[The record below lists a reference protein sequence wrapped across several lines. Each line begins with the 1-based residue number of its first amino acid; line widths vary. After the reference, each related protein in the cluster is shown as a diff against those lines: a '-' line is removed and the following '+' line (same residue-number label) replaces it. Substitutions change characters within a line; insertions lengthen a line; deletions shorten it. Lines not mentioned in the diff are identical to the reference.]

1 MYFIIFKLA
10 FGRQMFL
17 ESIKILHTSD
27 IHLKASKKDVS
38 TLVFA
43 DIIKIASIKQVQAL
57 VISGDLFDSA
67 FNSRHEKNLV
77 AALFEKIPDVR
88 VFICG
93 GNHDYYQTFSGI
105 DFPENVHVFGPKV
118 ERVSLGPADFYGVSF
133 SSAHD
138 DSLISPDFCVADR
151 DKINVFAVHGD
162 CGGNSSYNS
171 FSISSLKN
179 SGIDY
184 LALGHLHSYS
194 RINRVFDMYYAYP
207 GTPQGQGFDETGTK
221 GVILAELSKKT
232 SCFHFIKTS
241 RMVYTKIDVD
251 ISQAFS
257 YSDITDLIR
266 SAAPE
271 KSDAWQVNLV
281 GENDNFYD
289 VNLDYLSVLLS
300 DFTNLRLLNS
310 TEMEINLEKI
320 KNDYTLK
327 GVFAS
332 KALEMGLDRQTV
344 KIALCA
350 LRGKKV
356 DL

>member
-1 MYFIIFKLA
+1 MFFKLA
-10 FGRQMFL
+10 FWGEAVL

-27 IHLKASKKDVS
+27 VHLKASKKDVS

-43 DIIKIASIKQVQAL
+43 DIIKIASVKQVQAL

-67 FNSRHEKNLV
+67 FNNRHEKNLV
-77 AALFEKIPDVR
+77 AALFEKIPEVK

-93 GNHDYYQTFSGI
+93 GNHDYFQTFSGVN
-105 DFPENVHVFGPKV
+105 FPSNVHIFGPKV
-118 ERVSLGPADFYGVSF
+118 ERVSVGPADFYGVSF

-138 DSLISPDFCVADR
+138 DGLIPPGFCVSDR
-151 DKINVFAVHGD
+151 DRINVFVLHGD
-162 CGGNSSYNS
+162 CGGTSPYNS
-171 FSISSLKN
+171 FSLSSLKD

-194 RINRVFDMYYAYP
+194 KINKVFDMYYAYP
-207 GTPQGQGFDETGTK
+207 GTPQGQGFDEPGPK
-221 GVILAELSKKT
+221 GVILAELSKES

-251 ISQAFS
+251 ISGAFS
-257 YSDITDLIR
+257 YSDIVDLIR
-266 SAAPE
+266 TAAPQ
-271 KSDAWQVNLV
+271 KSDAWHINLI

-300 DFTNLRLLNS
+300 DFNTLRLSNS
-310 TEMEINLEKI
+310 TEMEIDLEKL
-320 KNDYTLK
+320 KNEYTLK

-332 KALEMGLDRQTV
+332 RALKAGLDRQTV

-356 DL
+356 EL